1 MLAYFERRSLNWRIA
16 TASSRSDIGLKFS
29 SPGDLLMDVL
39 PSARPLNKD
48 ICRSQ
53 DKAGKRH
60 MTEPQ
65 MRSCANRKGIE
76 HNQCIEPTL

>member
-29 SPGDLLMDVL
+29 SPADLLVDVL
-39 PSARPLNKD
+39 HARPLNKD

-53 DKAGKRH
+53 DKAGNA
-60 MTEPQ
+60 T
-65 MRSCANRKGIE
+65 
-76 HNQCIEPTL
+76 